1 MKRKLRFPD
10 LHKPIISFE
19 LPEFSKIIKFKNRA
33 GLLKSNSKDICNHTS
48 HKQCVLC
55 GAMEFALGLVVGVVL
70 ALMFAK
76 TFF

>member
-1 MKRKLRFPD
+1 MKKKLRFPN
-10 LHKPIISFE
+10 LYKPIISFE

-33 GLLKSNSKDICNHTS
+33 GLLKGDGRNPCNHLS

-70 ALMFAK
+70 ALMFTK